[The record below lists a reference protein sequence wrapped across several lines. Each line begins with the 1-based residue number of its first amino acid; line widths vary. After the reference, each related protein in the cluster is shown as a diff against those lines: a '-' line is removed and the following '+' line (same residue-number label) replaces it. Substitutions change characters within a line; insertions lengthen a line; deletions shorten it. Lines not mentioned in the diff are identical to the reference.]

1 MVQTINLKYSI
12 QSIETDN
19 KNTKTLSFAIN
30 DNIDSNMYIV
40 HKALKAQLTE
50 KRFGNAHTKTRSE
63 VRGGGKKP
71 WKQKGTGRA
80 RAGSTRSPLW
90 KNGGIIFGPKS
101 KKYKIKINKKE
112 KIIAIKTLI
121 YNKYSQ
127 TTVIDNIGQNLKEPK
142 TKLILKELKQ
152 HGILPDVYLN
162 KKILLIVDK
171 INQNLYLSIRN
182 KSNIELISAKNL
194 NNLSLI
200 RAEKLIITAK
210 ALDLMNNHYKSYN

>member
-1 MVQTINLKYSI
+1 MVQTINLTYSI
-12 QSIETDN
+12 QSRVKDN
-19 KNTKTLSFAIN
+19 KKTQNLNLTIN
-30 DNIDSNMYIV
+30 DCIDTNMYII

-50 KRFGNAHTKTRSE
+50 KRSGNAHTKTRSE

-101 KKYKIKINKKE
+101 KDYKVKINKKE
-112 KIIAIKTLI
+112 KILATKTLI

-127 TTVIDNIGQNLKEPK
+127 TTIIDQIGQNLKEPS
-142 TKLILKELKQ
+142 TKLILSELKQ
-152 HGILPDVYLN
+152 YGILPKTYIRT
-162 KKILLIVDK
+162 KILIIVEK
-171 INQNLYLSIRN
+171 ITKNLYLSTRN
-182 KSNIELISAKNL
+182 RSNIELISAQNL

-200 RAEKLIITAK
+200 KADQIIITTQ
-210 ALDLMNNHYKSYN
+210 ALSIMNNNYN